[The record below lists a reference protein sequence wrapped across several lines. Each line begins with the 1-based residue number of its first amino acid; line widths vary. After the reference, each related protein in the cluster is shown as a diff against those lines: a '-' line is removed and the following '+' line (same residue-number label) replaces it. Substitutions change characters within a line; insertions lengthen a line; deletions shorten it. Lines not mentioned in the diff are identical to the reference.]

1 MGASASVSTLCA
13 AREWATAWLRELA
26 VDALRW
32 LVLVCAVLR
41 TDSWR
46 AHFLVSVWGLRS
58 LVCSISTHIAWA
70 ALWRTIK
77 RAGLINLLNRGY
89 EYLRAWQYVLLA
101 QRLVHVSQ
109 FIKPVVSDW
118 LSICASRPIC
128 VVE

>member
-13 AREWATAWLRELA
+13 AREGATAWLRELA

-46 AHFLVSVWGLRS
+46 AHFLVSVRWLRG

-77 RAGLINLLNRGY
+77 RAGLINFLNRGY
-89 EYLRAWQYVLLA
+89 EYLRARQYVLLA